1 VSVKE
6 LVKCSDIPNY
16 HDKWHPLQ
24 STILIRLRVQQAGG
38 LEISKDV
45 MEIITVF
52 KHALVI
58 TFFVFVMMLVVDFI
72 DSASNG
78 RMSKIIKGGPWR
90 QYTIASLL
98 GSTPGCLGAFMN
110 VSLYVHGMISFGAIV
125 GGMIA
130 TSGDEA
136 FVMLAQFPGTGILLF
151 VLLFASGIMFA
162 WVGDKIVKILKIT
175 PCATCLEGHCEQCL
189 SETERPENVVD
200 IFRPQNFISNY
211 HSLSFTRFLL
221 LGLIISFL
229 VFVFFGILGPAV
241 WNWKRISFIALS
253 LCALYIGTVVPE
265 HYLHEH
271 IWEHI
276 IKHHLFRVFL
286 WSFGSLLF
294 VHWGLKYWNL
304 ETLVEQHML
313 WVLAIGAFLG
323 IIPESGPHLIF
334 VMMYAQG
341 LVPFSVL
348 FTTSFVQDGHGMLP
362 LLSYSL
368 KDSILIKLF
377 NLIFG
382 LSVGGI
388 LFALGL

>member
-1 VSVKE
+1 
-6 LVKCSDIPNY
+6 
-16 HDKWHPLQ
+16 
-24 STILIRLRVQQAGG
+24 
-38 LEISKDV
+38 
-45 MEIITVF
+45 MEIIIIF

-58 TFFVFVMMLVVDFI
+58 TFFVFVMMLLVDFI
-72 DSASNG
+72 DSASKK
-78 RMSKIIKGGPWR
+78 RMSAIIKGGHWR
-90 QYTIASLL
+90 QYTLASLL
-98 GSTPGCLGAFMN
+98 GSMPGCLGAFMN

-136 FVMLAQFPGTGILLF
+136 FVMLAQFPRTGLMLF
-151 VLLFASGIMFA
+151 VLLFVSGIMFA
-162 WVGDKIVKILKIT
+162 WVGDKIIKIIKILKYT
-175 PCATCLEGHCEQCL
+175 PCATCLEGECEQCL
-189 SETERPENVVD
+189 SETEWAENVMD
-200 IFRPQNFISNY
+200 IFQPQNFIINY
-211 HSLSFTRFLL
+211 LSLSFTRFLL

-229 VFVFFGILGPAV
+229 VFAYFGSLGPAV
-241 WNWKRISFIALS
+241 WNWKRITFIALS
-253 LCALYIGTVVPE
+253 FCALYIGTVVPE
-265 HYLHEH
+265 HYLHDH

-294 VHWGLKYWNL
+294 VHWGMKYFNL
-304 ETLVEQHML
+304 ESFVEQHMI
-313 WVLAIGAFLG
+313 WVLAISALFG

-334 VMMYAQG
+334 VMMYAQE

-362 LLSYSL
+362 LLSYSI
-368 KDSILIKLF
+368 KDSVLIKLF

-382 LSVGGI
+382 LAIGGI